1 MSTPIEQASVHV
13 PPLDADREAIALPI
27 VEVTVLEDRARVVR
41 RRVVSLPAGRARL
54 CVEAVTPVAHDV
66 SLQIEAQGAAVV
78 DGRLRRTH
86 RIRRS
91 DQPAD
96 VQAVTARIEAAQVE
110 RERALAQLE
119 RAEQQTAQV
128 ARMLG
133 QSAAELPVDVS
144 WGLHDLPTWTQTFG
158 DLTGRYQALH
168 REALQA
174 FYAADDQAR
183 AIRDDVRR
191 RAAMERP
198 DVTLIAR
205 IELDLDVPVAGD
217 VQIEIGYV
225 VPNALWRP
233 AHVATLD
240 GETLRVA
247 TRAAV
252 WQNTGED
259 WTDARLKLSTARGSL
274 GATPPLLD
282 DDLLS
287 ATRRDDTVKVAMR
300 EVAIDRTTPEGAA
313 SGAVTLPGVEDGGE
327 VRVLQA
333 DAAQTIAADGRVVFV
348 PLGEVAMP
356 ARAQHICTPEL
367 VEAVFLEAHATWT
380 GAGPLLAGP
389 VDLMRGGGQ
398 VGQTHVP
405 FTAPGQPFVLSFGVA
420 DDLRVVR
427 TTRETTTQPDRHDP
441 CTHRDTHIELFVS
454 NLGPTARCINLI
466 ERVPVSEVPGVEI
479 VASDGPDPDE
489 DGMRRF
495 EITVPPRGQRTVS
508 TRWRMSTAPSVE
520 SE

>member
-1 MSTPIEQASVHV
+1 MSEPIDM
-13 PPLDADREAIALPI
+13 PPLDTERAPVTLPI

-41 RRVVSLPAGRARL
+41 RGVVDLPVGRMRL
-54 CVEAVTPVAHDV
+54 CVAGVTPVAHDV
-66 SLQIEAQGAAVV
+66 SLQIEAQGATVV

-86 RIRRS
+86 RIRRA

-96 VQAVTARIEAAQVE
+96 VQAVTARIETLRMA
-110 RERALAQLE
+110 RERSIAEME

-158 DLTGRYQALH
+158 DLTGRYQALQ
-168 REALQA
+168 RSALEA
-174 FYAADDQAR
+174 FYRADDQAR

-205 IELDLDVPVAGD
+205 IEFDLEVTTAGE

-233 AHVATLD
+233 THVATLD
-240 GETLRVA
+240 GETLRIA

-252 WQNTGED
+252 WQHTGED
-259 WTDARLKLSTARGSL
+259 WTDAQLKLSTARGSL

-287 ATRRDDTVKVAMR
+287 ATRRGEAVKVAMR
-300 EVAIDRTTPEGAA
+300 EVSIERTGPQGA
-313 SGAVTLPGVEDGGE
+313 STGAVTLPGVEDGGE
-327 VRVLQA
+327 VRVLRAEDPQSVPSN
-333 DAAQTIAADGRVVFV
+333 GRVVFV
-348 PLGEVAMP
+348 PLGAVAMP
-356 ARAQHICTPEL
+356 ARAEHICTPEL
-367 VEAVFLEAHATWT
+367 AETVFLEAHATWS
-380 GAGPLLAGP
+380 GQGPLLAGP
-389 VDLMRGGGQ
+389 VELLRGGGQ
-398 VGQTHVP
+398 VGQTTVE
-405 FTAPGQPFVLSFGVA
+405 FTPSGQPLVIGFGVA

-427 TTRETTTQPDRHDP
+427 TTREKTTAPDRHDP
-441 CTHRDTHIELFVS
+441 FTHVDTRIALFLS
-454 NLGPTARCINLI
+454 NLGPSDRAINLI
-466 ERVPVSEVPGVEI
+466 ERVPVSEVPGVVISAE
-479 VASDGPDPDE
+479 DGPEPDLN
-489 DGMRRF
+489 GMRRF
-495 EITVPPRGQRTVS
+495 EIALPARGQRTVQ

-520 SE
+520 SA